1 MMNKEESNFNI
12 QLKQTSIISL
22 HHHMMQ
28 HKQFIILRTN
38 TITIGIVLG
47 NRRVYAIHEQI
58 VMVILSEEMNRLHTG
73 L

>member
-1 MMNKEESNFNI
+1 
-12 QLKQTSIISL
+12 
-22 HHHMMQ
+22 MMQ
-28 HKQFIILRTN
+28 HTQFIILRTN